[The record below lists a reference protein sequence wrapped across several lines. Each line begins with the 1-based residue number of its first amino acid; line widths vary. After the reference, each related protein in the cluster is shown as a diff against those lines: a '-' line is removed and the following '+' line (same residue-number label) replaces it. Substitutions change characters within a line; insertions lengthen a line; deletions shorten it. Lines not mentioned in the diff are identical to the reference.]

1 MNKKHNY
8 EHYTLNAAT
17 TCADGM
23 KIKQHGSCVASR
35 ILRLLATYPVS
46 GQETARFERDL
57 DLPSNTRQ
65 QPSHMEAQLT
75 AAEVL
80 KPKDTDLSSS
90 DGEDDTL
97 QPSTDNVIDE
107 TDDVLRRY
115 SGANTCDVGNLRQQ
129 QR

>member
-1 MNKKHNY
+1 MNEKHNY

-17 TCADGM
+17 PCADGV
-23 KIKQHGSCVASR
+23 KIKHHGSCVASR
-35 ILRLLATYPVS
+35 ILRLLATCPAP
-46 GQETARFERDL
+46 GHETARFERDL

-90 DGEDDTL
+90 DGEDDIL
-97 QPSTDNVIDE
+97 QHSTDCPLLHPGHK
-107 TDDVLRRY
+107 TKRATGHDVRLLAKLR
-115 SGANTCDVGNLRQQ
+115 A
-129 QR
+129 